1 MVASNN
7 KKFVRNLIFVVLF
20 IIIILIV
27 ILIIM
32 IRQYYTNEDVVRLDY
47 INSNKYKDEIIILP
61 RNMNYF
67 YKQYNGEVSRLTL
80 EKSMYSFAHK
90 IVPTYRE
97 IFAQQYRNE
106 LDSYFEQNKFAIG
119 VDTGIDD
126 YKEFKLLVDG
136 ILSLNDYLTV
146 ETYELSPS
154 TPSKT
159 SHYIITKMFIKYK
172 GNERIIFKVKVSN
185 EKLKNISSVKYI
197 FDSLE
202 N

>member
-20 IIIILIV
+20 IIIVLIV

-32 IRQYYTNEDVVRLDY
+32 IRQYYTNEDVVRLD
-47 INSNKYKDEIIILP
+47 
-61 RNMNYF
+61 
-67 YKQYNGEVSRLTL
+67 NGEVSRLTL